1 MFKPMLEV
9 LVFELA
15 LVLMFEPMYLLEEKH
30 EFVLI
35 CELMFEP
42 VGTDACTGV

>member
-1 MFKPMLEV
+1 MLEV
-9 LVFELA
+9 LMLELV

-35 CELMFEP
+35 FELMFEHI
-42 VGTDACTGV
+42 GTDACTGV